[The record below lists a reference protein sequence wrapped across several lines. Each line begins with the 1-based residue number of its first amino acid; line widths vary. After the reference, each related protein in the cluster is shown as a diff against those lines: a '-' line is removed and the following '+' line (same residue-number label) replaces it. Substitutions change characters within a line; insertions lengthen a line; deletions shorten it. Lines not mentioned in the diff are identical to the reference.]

1 MWLLTIRVPGKEPQK
16 YTLKPGG
23 NTIGRHPN
31 NDIVIAEPSA
41 SRQHARIDY
50 NRSTDTAL
58 LQDLSSTN
66 GTYINRRR
74 LSYTY
79 RLQHLDMIRIGSST
93 INVVIRGTDEPLD
106 TVRGPQKFT
115 RERLLEALDHHTVL
129 MYQISERLNTIMNL
143 SECLEEIANLMKK
156 AMGADKCKVILKEQF
171 ERMEEFGF
179 PSTLAQSAINEKSA
193 VVIPDM
199 AQSDAVADS
208 ESATLLKIRSA
219 LCVPIMTENDVIG
232 LIYMYKSRPESRPF
246 TNTDLQVAIAI
257 SHQAA
262 LTIQRVNLLNKVQQ
276 EQSLRQMFQRFVSP
290 QEVDYVLRD
299 YDLHGTLPGLK
310 ERQISVLF
318 ADITDSTG
326 LAEAM
331 GAQDFGKLLNNY
343 YLEIT
348 NIIFEHFGVVR
359 YLGDGVLSVFGMSD
373 ESLDHKLDSVYAGIA
388 ILEKMKSISSEFDQ
402 PFNLRL
408 SIKAG
413 RAVVGYVGTSERV
426 EFTVL
431 GDLVN
436 VAKGMNPF
444 AAANKLVVGEEIYQ
458 AVSGQFKMKKLDS
471 IIVKGRKG
479 AVKIYEVA
487 LDDQ

>member
-1 MWLLTIRVPGKEPQK
+1 
-16 YTLKPGG
+16 
-23 NTIGRHPN
+23 
-31 NDIVIAEPSA
+31 
-41 SRQHARIDY
+41 
-50 NRSTDTAL
+50 
-58 LQDLSSTN
+58 
-66 GTYINRRR
+66 
-74 LSYTY
+74 
-79 RLQHLDMIRIGSST
+79 MIRIGSST

-106 TVRGPQKFT
+106 TVKGPQKFT

-129 MYQISERLNTIMNL
+129 MYQISERLNTVMNL
-143 SECLEEIANLMKK
+143 SDCLEEIAFLMKQ
-156 AMGADKCKVILKEQF
+156 AMGADKCKVILEEQF
-171 ERMEEFGF
+171 DKMEEFGF
-179 PSTLAQSAINEKSA
+179 PSTLAQSAITEKSA

-199 AQSDAVADS
+199 AQSDAKSDS
-208 ESATLLKIRSA
+208 DSATLLKIRSA
-219 LCVPIMTENDVIG
+219 LCVPIMAENEVIG
-232 LIYMYKSRPESRPF
+232 LIYMYKSKPDSRPF

-310 ERQISVLF
+310 ERKISVLF
-318 ADITDSTG
+318 ADIADSTG
-326 LAEAM
+326 LAETM
-331 GAQDFGKLLNNY
+331 GAKDFGKILNSY

-348 NIIFEHFGVVR
+348 DIIFKNNGVVR
-359 YLGDGVLSVFGMSD
+359 YLGDGVMSVFGMSD
-373 ESLDHKLDSVYAGIA
+373 DGGNHKQRAVDSGLE
-388 ILEKMKSISSEFDQ
+388 ILSRMKALSNEFEQ
-402 PFNLRL
+402 PLNLRL
-408 SIKAG
+408 SVKAG

-444 AAANKLVVGEEIYQ
+444 AGPNRIVVGEEIYKEI
-458 AVSGQFKMKKLDS
+458 GTDYKMEKLDS

-479 AVKIYEVA
+479 HVKIYEVSINNE
-487 LDDQ
+487 

>member
-1 MWLLTIRVPGKEPQK
+1 
-16 YTLKPGG
+16 
-23 NTIGRHPN
+23 
-31 NDIVIAEPSA
+31 
-41 SRQHARIDY
+41 
-50 NRSTDTAL
+50 
-58 LQDLSSTN
+58 
-66 GTYINRRR
+66 
-74 LSYTY
+74 
-79 RLQHLDMIRIGSST
+79 
-93 INVVIRGTDEPLD
+93 
-106 TVRGPQKFT
+106 
-115 RERLLEALDHHTVL
+115 
-129 MYQISERLNTIMNL
+129 
-143 SECLEEIANLMKK
+143 
-156 AMGADKCKVILKEQF
+156 
-171 ERMEEFGF
+171 MEEFGF
-179 PSTLAQSAINEKSA
+179 PSTLAQSAITEKSA

-199 AQSDAVADS
+199 AQSDVIADS

-219 LCVPIMTENDVIG
+219 LCVPIMSENDVIG

-262 LTIQRVNLLNKVQQ
+262 LTIQRVSLLNKVQQ

-331 GAQDFGKLLNNY
+331 GAQDFGKMLNDY
-343 YLEIT
+343 YIEIT
-348 NIIFEHFGVVR
+348 NIIFHHNGVVR

-373 ESLDHKLDSVYAGIA
+373 ESFDHKIKSVNAGIE
-388 ILEKMKSISSEFDQ
+388 ILEKMKAISSEFDQ
-402 PFNLRL
+402 PLNLRL
-408 SIKAG
+408 SLKAG

-444 AAANKLVVGEEIYQ
+444 AGPNKIVVGEEIYK
-458 AVSGQFKMKKLDS
+458 AVSDQYSMKKLDS

-479 AVKIYEVA
+479 HVKIYEVS
-487 LDDQ
+487 LDEG

>member
-41 SRQHARIDY
+41 SRHHARIDY

-106 TVRGPQKFT
+106 TVKGPQKFT

-129 MYQISERLNTIMNL
+129 MYQISERLNTVMNL
-143 SECLEEIANLMKK
+143 PECLEEVGNLMKQ

-171 ERMEEFGF
+171 DRMEEFGF
-179 PSTLAQSAINEKSA
+179 PSTIAKSAIYEKSS

-199 AQSDAVADS
+199 AQADVRAES
-208 ESATLLKIRSA
+208 ESATLLRIRSA
-219 LCVPIMTENDVIG
+219 LCVPIMAENEVIG
-232 LIYMYKSRPESRPF
+232 LIYMYKSSPEARPF
-246 TNTDLQVAIAI
+246 THTDLQVAIAI
-257 SHQAA
+257 SHQAS

-299 YDLHGTLPGLK
+299 FDLHGTLPGLK

-318 ADITDSTG
+318 ADITDSTA
-326 LAEAM
+326 LAEKM
-331 GAQDFGKLLNNY
+331 GAKGFGKLLNNY
-343 YLEIT
+343 YLAIT
-348 NIIFEHFGVVR
+348 DIIFEHGGVVR
-359 YLGDGVLSVFGMSD
+359 YLGDGVMSVFGMSD
-373 ESLDHKLDSVYAGIA
+373 DGINHKIKSVESGAA
-388 ILEKMKSISSEFDQ
+388 ILKQMRALSSQFEQ
-402 PFNLRL
+402 PINLRL

-413 RAVVGYVGTSERV
+413 RAVVGYVGTSQRV

-436 VAKGMNPF
+436 VANGMLPF
-444 AAANKLVVGEEIYQ
+444 ARPNRLVVGEEIYQ
-458 AVSGQFKMKKLDS
+458 EASSLYPMTKLDS
-471 IIVKGRKG
+471 IIVKGRKRP
-479 AVKIYEVA
+479 VRIYEVR
-487 LDDQ
+487 LD

>member
-1 MWLLTIRVPGKEPQK
+1 MNV
-16 YTLKPGG
+16 
-23 NTIGRHPN
+23 
-31 NDIVIAEPSA
+31 
-41 SRQHARIDY
+41 
-50 NRSTDTAL
+50 TD
-58 LQDLSSTN
+58 
-66 GTYINRRR
+66 
-74 LSYTY
+74 
-79 RLQHLDMIRIGSST
+79 
-93 INVVIRGTDEPLD
+93 
-106 TVRGPQKFT
+106 
-115 RERLLEALDHHTVL
+115 
-129 MYQISERLNTIMNL
+129 
-143 SECLEEIANLMKK
+143 CLEEIAFLMKQ

-171 ERMEEFGF
+171 DQMEEFGF
-179 PSTLAQSAINEKSA
+179 PSTLAQSAITEKSA
-193 VVIPDM
+193 VVIPNM
-199 AQSDAVADS
+199 AQSDASTDS

-219 LCVPIMTENDVIG
+219 LCVPIMAENDVIG
-232 LIYMYKSRPESRPF
+232 LIYMYKSKSDSRPF

-310 ERQISVLF
+310 ERKISVLF

-326 LAEAM
+326 LAETM
-331 GAQDFGKLLNNY
+331 GAQGFGKLLNKY

-348 NIIFEHFGVVR
+348 NIIFEFKGVVR
-359 YLGDGVLSVFGMSD
+359 YLGDGVMTVFGMSD
-373 ESLDHKLDSVYAGIA
+373 DNQKHKQKAVEAGVA
-388 ILEKMKSISSEFDQ
+388 IINRMNELADEFDQ
-402 PFNLRL
+402 PLNLRL
-408 SIKAG
+408 SVKAG

-444 AAANKLVVGEEIYQ
+444 AGPNRIVVGEEIYK
-458 AVSGQFKMKKLDS
+458 AASDQFTMRKLDS

-479 AVKIYEVA
+479 HVKIYEVSVNGE
-487 LDDQ
+487 

>member
-41 SRQHARIDY
+41 SRQHSRIDY

-58 LQDLSSTN
+58 LQDLTSTN

-129 MYQISERLNTIMNL
+129 MYQISERLNTVMNL
-143 SECLEEIANLMKK
+143 SDCLEEIAFLMKQ

-171 ERMEEFGF
+171 DEMEDFGF
-179 PSTLAQSAINEKSA
+179 PSTLAQSAITEKSA

-199 AQSDAVADS
+199 AQSDAAQDS
-208 ESATLLKIRSA
+208 ETATLLKIKSA
-219 LCVPIMTENDVIG
+219 LCVPIMSENEIIG
-232 LIYMYKSRPESRPF
+232 LIYMYKSRPDSRPF

-310 ERQISVLF
+310 ERRISVLF
-318 ADITDSTG
+318 ADIADSTG

-331 GAQDFGKLLNNY
+331 GAQQIGKMQ
-343 YLEIT
+343 
-348 NIIFEHFGVVR
+348 H
-359 YLGDGVLSVFGMSD
+359 
-373 ESLDHKLDSVYAGIA
+373 
-388 ILEKMKSISSEFDQ
+388 
-402 PFNLRL
+402 
-408 SIKAG
+408 
-413 RAVVGYVGTSERV
+413 
-426 EFTVL
+426 
-431 GDLVN
+431 
-436 VAKGMNPF
+436 
-444 AAANKLVVGEEIYQ
+444 IY
-458 AVSGQFKMKKLDS
+458 
-471 IIVKGRKG
+471 
-479 AVKIYEVA
+479 
-487 LDDQ
+487 

>member
-41 SRQHARIDY
+41 SRHHARIDY

-106 TVRGPQKFT
+106 TVKGPQKFT

-129 MYQISERLNTIMNL
+129 MYQISERLNTVMNL
-143 SECLEEIANLMKK
+143 QDCLEEVANLMKQ
-156 AMGADKCKVILKEQF
+156 AMGADKCKVILAEQF
-171 ERMEEFGF
+171 ERMEELGF
-179 PSTLAQSAINEKSA
+179 PATIAKSAILEKSS

-199 AQSDAVADS
+199 AQSNVRSES

-219 LCVPIMTENDVIG
+219 LCVPIMSEAEVIG
-232 LIYMYKSRPESRPF
+232 LIYMYKSSPDSRPF
-246 TNTDLQVAIAI
+246 THTDLQVAIAI
-257 SHQAA
+257 SHQAS
-262 LTIQRVNLLNKVQQ
+262 LTIQRVGLLNKIQQ

-318 ADITDSTG
+318 TDITDSTA
-326 LAEAM
+326 LAEKM
-331 GAQDFGKLLNNY
+331 GAKDFGKLLNNY
-343 YLEIT
+343 YLAVT
-348 NIIFEHFGVVR
+348 DIIFGNGGVVR
-359 YLGDGVLSVFGMSD
+359 YLGDGVMAVFGMSD
-373 ESLDHKLDSVYAGIA
+373 DGTNHKIKAVESGEA
-388 ILEKMKSISSEFDQ
+388 ILSQMGNLSSEFEQ
-402 PFNLRL
+402 PIHLRL
-408 SIKAG
+408 SVKAG
-413 RAVVGYVGTSERV
+413 KAVVGYVGTSQRV

-436 VAKGMNPF
+436 VANGMLPF
-444 AAANKLVVGEEIYQ
+444 ARPNRLVVGEEIYNE
-458 AVSGQFKMKKLDS
+458 ASSKYKMTKLDS
-471 IIVKGRKG
+471 IIVKGRKRP
-479 AVKIYEVA
+479 VRIFEVS
-487 LDDQ
+487 LNDE

>member
-41 SRQHARIDY
+41 SRHHARIDY

-106 TVRGPQKFT
+106 TVKGPQKFT

-129 MYQISERLNTIMNL
+129 MYQISERLNTVMNL
-143 SECLEEIANLMKK
+143 PECLEEVGNLMKQ

-171 ERMEEFGF
+171 DRMEEFGF
-179 PSTLAQSAINEKSA
+179 PSTIAKSAIYEKSS

-199 AQSDAVADS
+199 AQADVRAES
-208 ESATLLKIRSA
+208 ESATLLRIRSA
-219 LCVPIMTENDVIG
+219 LCVPIMAESEVSG
-232 LIYMYKSRPESRPF
+232 LIYMYKSSPEARPF
-246 TNTDLQVAIAI
+246 THTDLQVAIAI
-257 SHQAA
+257 SHQAS

-299 YDLHGTLPGLK
+299 FDLHGTLPGLK

-318 ADITDSTG
+318 ADITDSTA
-326 LAEAM
+326 LAEKM
-331 GAQDFGKLLNNY
+331 GAKGFGKLLNNY
-343 YLEIT
+343 YLAIT
-348 NIIFEHFGVVR
+348 DIIFEHGGVVR
-359 YLGDGVLSVFGMSD
+359 YLGDGVMSVFGMSD
-373 ESLDHKLDSVYAGIA
+373 DGINHKIKSVESGAA
-388 ILEKMKSISSEFDQ
+388 ILKQMRALSSQFEQ
-402 PFNLRL
+402 PINLRL

-413 RAVVGYVGTSERV
+413 RAVVGYVGTSQRV

-436 VAKGMNPF
+436 VANGMLPF
-444 AAANKLVVGEEIYQ
+444 ARPNRLVVGEEIYQ
-458 AVSGQFKMKKLDS
+458 EASRLYPMTKLDS
-471 IIVKGRKG
+471 IIVKGRKRP
-479 AVKIYEVA
+479 VRIYEVS
-487 LDDQ
+487 LDE

>member
-106 TVRGPQKFT
+106 SVKGPQKFT

-129 MYQISERLNTIMNL
+129 MYQISERLNTVMNL
-143 SECLEEIANLMKK
+143 SDCLEEVAFLMKQ

-171 ERMEEFGF
+171 DQMEEFGF
-179 PSTLAQSAINEKSA
+179 PSTLAQSAIVEKSA

-199 AQSDAVADS
+199 AQSDAKSDS

-219 LCVPIMTENDVIG
+219 LCVPIMAENDVTG
-232 LIYMYKSRPESRPF
+232 LIYMYKSKPDARPF

-310 ERQISVLF
+310 ERKISVLF

-326 LAEAM
+326 LAETM
-331 GAQDFGKLLNNY
+331 GAQDFGKMLNKY

-348 NIIFEHFGVVR
+348 NIIFEYFGVVR

-373 ESLDHKLDSVYAGIA
+373 EKSNHKQKPVEAA
-388 ILEKMKSISSEFDQ
+388 IDIVKRMQALSDEFDQ
-402 PFNLRL
+402 PLNLRL
-408 SIKAG
+408 SLKSG

-436 VAKGMNPF
+436 VAKGMNSF
-444 AAANKLVVGEEIYQ
+444 AGPNQILVGDQIYKS
-458 AVSGQFKMKKLDS
+458 VSGQFTMKKLDS

-479 AVKIYEVA
+479 QVKIYE
-487 LDDQ
+487 LIIPD

>member
-41 SRQHARIDY
+41 SRHHARIDY

-106 TVRGPQKFT
+106 TVKGPQKFT

-129 MYQISERLNTIMNL
+129 MYQISERLNTVMNL
-143 SECLEEIANLMKK
+143 QDCLEEVANLMKQ
-156 AMGADKCKVILKEQF
+156 AMGADKCKVILAEQF
-171 ERMEEFGF
+171 ERMEKLGF
-179 PSTLAQSAINEKSA
+179 PATIAKSAILEKSS

-199 AQSDAVADS
+199 AQSNVRSES

-219 LCVPIMTENDVIG
+219 LCVPIMSEAEVIG
-232 LIYMYKSRPESRPF
+232 LIYMYKSSPDSRPF
-246 TNTDLQVAIAI
+246 THTDLQVAIAI
-257 SHQAA
+257 SHQAS
-262 LTIQRVNLLNKVQQ
+262 LTIQRVGLLNKIQQ

-318 ADITDSTG
+318 TDITDSTA
-326 LAEAM
+326 LAEKM
-331 GAQDFGKLLNNY
+331 GAKDFGKLLNNY
-343 YLEIT
+343 YLVVT
-348 NIIFEHFGVVR
+348 DIIFGHGGVVR
-359 YLGDGVLSVFGMSD
+359 YLGDGVMAVFGMSD
-373 ESLDHKLDSVYAGIA
+373 DDTNHKIKAVESGEA
-388 ILEKMKSISSEFDQ
+388 ILNQMGELSSEFEQ
-402 PFNLRL
+402 PIHLRL
-408 SIKAG
+408 SVKAG
-413 RAVVGYVGTSERV
+413 KAVVGYVGTSQRV

-436 VAKGMNPF
+436 VANGMLPF
-444 AAANKLVVGEEIYQ
+444 ARPNRLVVGEEIYNE
-458 AVSGQFKMKKLDS
+458 ASSKYKMTKLDS
-471 IIVKGRKG
+471 IIVKGRKRP
-479 AVKIYEVA
+479 VRIFEVD
-487 LDDQ
+487 LNDD

>member
-129 MYQISERLNTIMNL
+129 MYQISERLNTVMNL
-143 SECLEEIANLMKK
+143 SDCLEEIAFLMKQ

-171 ERMEEFGF
+171 DQMEEFGF
-179 PSTLAQSAINEKSA
+179 PSTLAQSAISEKSA
-193 VVIPDM
+193 MVIPDM
-199 AQSDAVADS
+199 AQSEAGQDS

-219 LCVPIMTENDVIG
+219 LCVPIMAENEVIG
-232 LIYMYKSRPESRPF
+232 LIYMYKSRPDSRPF

-310 ERQISVLF
+310 ERKISVIF
-318 ADITDSTG
+318 ADIANSTG

-331 GAQDFGKLLNNY
+331 GAQGFGKLLNNY
-343 YLEIT
+343 YLAIT
-348 NIIFEHFGVVR
+348 DIIFEHNGVVR
-359 YLGDGVLSVFGMSD
+359 YQGDGVMSVFGMSD
-373 ESLDHKLDSVYAGIA
+373 ETQDHKKKSVESALA
-388 ILEKMKSISSEFDQ
+388 ILERIKSISSEFDQ

-408 SIKAG
+408 SVKAG

-444 AAANKLVVGEEIYQ
+444 AGPNKIVVGEEIYQ
-458 AVSGQFKMKKLDS
+458 AVSDQYKMKKLDS

-479 AVKIYEVA
+479 HVKIYEVSA
-487 LDDQ
+487 DDQ

>member
-41 SRQHARIDY
+41 SRHHARIDY

-93 INVVIRGTDEPLD
+93 INVVVRGTDEPID
-106 TVRGPQKFT
+106 AVRGPQKFT

-129 MYQISERLNTIMNL
+129 MYQISERLNTVMNL
-143 SECLEEIANLMKK
+143 PESLEQIAFLMKQ

-171 ERMEEFGF
+171 DRMEEFGF
-179 PSTLAQSAINEKSA
+179 PSTLAKSAISEKSA
-193 VVIPDM
+193 MVIPDL
-199 AQSDAVADS
+199 AQSDAKSDS

-219 LCVPIMTENDVIG
+219 LCVPIMAENEVIG
-232 LIYMYKSRPESRPF
+232 LIYMYKSKPDSRPF

-262 LTIQRVNLLNKVQQ
+262 LTIQRVSLLNKVQQ

-290 QEVDYVLRD
+290 QEVEYVLRD
-299 YDLHGTLPGLK
+299 YDMHGTLPGLK
-310 ERQISVLF
+310 ERNISVLF
-318 ADITDSTG
+318 ADIADSTG

-331 GAQDFGKLLNNY
+331 GAQDFGKLLNKY

-348 NIIFEHFGVVR
+348 TIIFEYNGVVR
-359 YLGDGVLSVFGMSD
+359 YQGDGIMAVFGMSD
-373 ESLDHKLDSVYAGIA
+373 ENQDHKHTSLDSGIT
-388 ILEKMKSISSEFDQ
+388 ILKRMKDLANEFDQ

-413 RAVVGYVGTSERV
+413 KAVVGYVGTSERV

-436 VAKGMNPF
+436 VAKGMNSF
-444 AAANKLVVGEEIYQ
+444 ASPNRIVVGDEIYKATSNKYQ
-458 AVSGQFKMKKLDS
+458 MTKLDS

-479 AVKIYEVA
+479 HVKIYEVIPP
-487 LDDQ
+487 DQ

>member
-1 MWLLTIRVPGKEPQK
+1 
-16 YTLKPGG
+16 
-23 NTIGRHPN
+23 
-31 NDIVIAEPSA
+31 
-41 SRQHARIDY
+41 
-50 NRSTDTAL
+50 
-58 LQDLSSTN
+58 
-66 GTYINRRR
+66 
-74 LSYTY
+74 
-79 RLQHLDMIRIGSST
+79 
-93 INVVIRGTDEPLD
+93 
-106 TVRGPQKFT
+106 
-115 RERLLEALDHHTVL
+115 
-129 MYQISERLNTIMNL
+129 
-143 SECLEEIANLMKK
+143 
-156 AMGADKCKVILKEQF
+156 
-171 ERMEEFGF
+171 MEEFGF
-179 PSTLAQSAINEKSA
+179 PSTLAQSAIVEKSA

-199 AQSDAVADS
+199 AQSDAKSDS

-219 LCVPIMTENDVIG
+219 LCVPIMAENDVTG
-232 LIYMYKSRPESRPF
+232 LIYMYKSKPDARPF

-310 ERQISVLF
+310 ERNISVLF

-326 LAEAM
+326 LAETM
-331 GAQDFGKLLNNY
+331 GAQDFGKMLNKY

-348 NIIFEHFGVVR
+348 NIIFEYFGVVR

-373 ESLDHKLDSVYAGIA
+373 EKSNHKQKSVEA
-388 ILEKMKSISSEFDQ
+388 SIDIVKRMQALSDEFDQ
-402 PFNLRL
+402 PLNLRL
-408 SIKAG
+408 SLKSG

-436 VAKGMNPF
+436 VAKGMNSF
-444 AAANKLVVGEEIYQ
+444 AGPNQILVGDQIYKS
-458 AVSGQFKMKKLDS
+458 VSDQFTMKKLDS

-479 AVKIYEVA
+479 QVKIYE
-487 LDDQ
+487 LIIPD